1 MKKIN
6 RFHRNELLFGEENF
20 RKFEN
25 FKIILFGVGG
35 VGSFALDCLYRT
47 GFKNI
52 TIVDFDTYDETN
64 RNRQIGSDGN
74 IGEIKVKTLQK
85 IYPEIKTIFE
95 KVSSEWVSN
104 FDFSEFDLVLDAID
118 DSLAKMFLAKKVSEK
133 LISSLGSANQI
144 DSTQIQVCSIWDT
157 ENDPFAKSIR
167 KALRRNNFKK
177 DYTVI
182 FSSAERVG
190 NMGGSFVGVTGAFGL
205 AMCGEAVKKA
215 IL

>member
-1 MKKIN
+1 MT
-6 RFHRNELLFGEENF
+6 RFDRTKLLFGDNF
-20 RKFEN
+20 DKFQDT
-25 FKIILFGVGG
+25 KILLLGVGG

-47 GFKNI
+47 GLTNI
-52 TIVDFDTYDETN
+52 TIVDFDIYDETN
-64 RNRQIGSDGN
+64 LNRQIGSDGN
-74 IGEIKVKTLQK
+74 IGKSK
-85 IYPEIKTIFE
+85 IEVLKSLYPNLKTIFA
-95 KVSSEWVSN
+95 KVDEVWIEN
-104 FDFSEFDLVLDAID
+104 FDFSTFDLVLDAID